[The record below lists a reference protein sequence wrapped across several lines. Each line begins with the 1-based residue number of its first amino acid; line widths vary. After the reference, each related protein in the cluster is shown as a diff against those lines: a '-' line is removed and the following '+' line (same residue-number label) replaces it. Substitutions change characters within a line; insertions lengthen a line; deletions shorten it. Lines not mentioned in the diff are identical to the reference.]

1 MKTSYFKTVLK
12 NIFLVL
18 WQFTMGLFLL
28 YNINN
33 IRICV
38 EHNYLAYEYTAI
50 LNYVFFIVSAICCLT
65 LTVLF
70 NKEKNKLQ
78 TRLIVMSFILFTP
91 VFSPNNIDK
100 YLITHYMAISILTA
114 AFFIINIIFMVKKD
128 RILKFDNKK
137 SVTIFNVGVIIWLLC
152 NVLSVCI
159 AFALSINFIRN
170 IGNIA
175 ENGRGI
181 SETFLRINNIFTYEN
196 IMLLNVFALIIG
208 ILFLFIPLKSKVVSF
223 ISFGGLLM
231 PTVLILTEMFEFLF
245 TRLGKFGEHMVLLVQ
260 DIFWLGGVVLY
271 ALCVIAYMVFTL
283 LYIVRHKS
291 DFSNAI

>member
-1 MKTSYFKTVLK
+1 
-12 NIFLVL
+12 
-18 WQFTMGLFLL
+18 
-28 YNINN
+28 
-33 IRICV
+33 
-38 EHNYLAYEYTAI
+38 
-50 LNYVFFIVSAICCLT
+50 
-65 LTVLF
+65 
-70 NKEKNKLQ
+70 
-78 TRLIVMSFILFTP
+78 
-91 VFSPNNIDK
+91 
-100 YLITHYMAISILTA
+100 
-114 AFFIINIIFMVKKD
+114 MVKKD

-137 SVTIFNVGVIIWLLC
+137 SVTIFNVGVIIWLFC

-260 DIFWLGGVVLY
+260 DIFWLCGVVLY

-283 LYIVRHKS
+283 LYIVRHKL